1 MSSGSAGGPTESP
14 GGAAPV
20 ADWTPF
26 DELRELNAHG
36 GRLAA
41 AVGIVV
47 ALLGALDFRGLVGRL
62 FTEVGAASGAS
73 LPALV
78 LLLAAAAGTAF
89 VAVAAV
95 FALLVL
101 RRPVPE
107 SASDLEVLVGSK
119 RAWSRIAERALT
131 VAVWLLASTAASPDP
146 AQAGWLALVVF
157 AACAGGTWTVWHW
170 TLHSEMARATVPPDG
185 SARTPPASSH

>member
-1 MSSGSAGGPTESP
+1 MSSRSAGGPPESP
-14 GGAAPV
+14 GEAEPV
-20 ADWTPF
+20 SVWAPF

-62 FTEVGAASGAS
+62 FAEVSSVSGAS
-73 LPALV
+73 LPSLV
-78 LLLAAAAGTAF
+78 LLVAAAAGTAF

-107 SASDLEVLVGSK
+107 SATALEVLVGSK

-131 VAVWLLASTAASPDP
+131 VAVWLLASVAASPDP
-146 AQAGWLALVVF
+146 AQAGWLAPAVF
-157 AACAGGTWTVWHW
+157 AACATAAWLVWHW
-170 TLHSEMARATVPPDG
+170 TLRGIRRPL
-185 SARTPPASSH
+185 